1 MYVDSFRRVLITS
14 DFTNIYIV
22 IHTTLTLN
30 SSTLYTY
37 ENFQLVHQL
46 NNLNCSEIV
55 SQELGLINA
64 SKTLVGFIP
73 VANSYTVNSNLALYF
88 MKKAISN
95 SDGSSDLI
103 TIISIAHVNVNKT
116 LILSVLKKIMD
127 KYIEFKQD
135 IESSENNSPNQVKSK
150 LGEFKLY
157 MNQIIKYEE
166 MNYDSNQHVY
176 NYGAINS
183 QGSDEET
190 ENLAP
195 DVISP
200 NQLLLANEEADEVR
214 NLMLDNI
221 NKIMSRGDK
230 INLLVD
236 QTDRLTNSSLMFQ
249 KKAQL
254 IKRKMWLS
262 KSKFVLMIAGSV
274 AFVIYLLIGSRCGF
288 PKFGHCMNP

>member
-1 MYVDSFRRVLITS
+1 MYVDGFRRVLLNS

>member
-1 MYVDSFRRVLITS
+1 MNNNLH
-14 DFTNIYIV
+14 NHL

-64 SKTLVGFIP
+64 SKTLVGSIP
-73 VANSYTVNSNLALYF
+73 IAAGYTVNSNLTLYF
-88 MKKAISN
+88 MKKVLSN
-95 SDGSSDLI
+95 SDGSNDLI

-116 LILSVLKKIMD
+116 LILSVLKKVID
-127 KYIEFKQD
+127 KYIDFKRD
-135 IESSENNSPNQVKSK
+135 IESSDNNSTHQIKTK

-166 MNYDSNQHVY
+166 MNYDSNQHLY
-176 NYGAINS
+176 NYGAINNRET
-183 QGSDEET
+183 GDESDGIAGE
-190 ENLAP
+190 

-200 NQLLLANEEADEVR
+200 NQLLLANEETNEVR
-214 NLMLDNI
+214 QLMLDNI
-221 NKIMSRGDK
+221 NKIMNRGDK

-236 QTDRLTNSSLMFQ
+236 QTDRLTSSSLMFQ
-249 KKAQL
+249 KRAQL
-254 IKRKMWLS
+254 IKRKIWLS
-262 KSKFVLMIAGSV
+262 KSKFMFMIVGGI
-274 AFVIYLLIGSRCGF
+274 AFMIYLLIGSRCGF
-288 PKFGHCMNP
+288 PGFGQCLHP

>member
-1 MYVDSFRRVLITS
+1 M
-14 DFTNIYIV
+14 